1 MADHAPSGAD
11 LLFSSAEIGVGRR
24 NRFVFLPIGRRS
36 REDLVF
42 RSVSRAAS
50 AERQSRSRCP
60 GTLAVTAARRR
71 IFR

>member
-36 REDLVF
+36 REDLCF
-42 RSVSRAAS
+42 EACRAPL
-50 AERQSRSRCP
+50 RQSVIAEADALGRS
-60 GTLAVTAARRR
+60 L
-71 IFR
+71 